1 MSAVYGFSLEV
12 ALVSDRSPHDPV
24 SQLADRRW
32 PDPASRFRPP
42 PLPLMPL
49 PAQVKPGTGEFLI
62 NNGFGI
68 ALEGYQEPR
77 LERAKQRF
85 LNILSRET
93 GIPLWREAALNK
105 PQFFIKT
112 TGPSAPVQQVEEDES
127 YHLQITASEVHLEA
141 ANPLGVLHGLQTFL
155 QLVRITPQGFAV
167 PAMTIDDQPRFPWRG
182 LMLDVSRH
190 FQPLDVVYRTLDGME
205 AVKLNVFHWHL
216 SDDQGFRVESKKFPL
231 LQEKGSDGLFYTQDE
246 VRAVIEYARDR
257 GIRVVPEFDMPGHTT
272 AWFVG
277 YPDIA
282 SGPGPYQIERKWGIF
297 DPAMDPTRDS
307 TYKFLDTFI
316 GEMTSLFPDA
326 YFHVGGDEC
335 NGKAWDANPRIQE
348 FMKAHGLKD
357 NKALQAYFSAQVQ
370 KIVTRHKKIMMGWDE
385 VLQPGTPKDVVIQS
399 WNGPQFVGEAVKG
412 GNRALLS
419 AGYYIDLNQSAA
431 EHYAADPEGEGPST
445 LSSEERK
452 RILGGEATMW
462 SEYTT
467 PENID
472 SRIWPRTAAI
482 AERLW
487 SPRDTRDV
495 ASMYAR
501 LAIISQQLNH
511 YGLEHNSSYPAM
523 LSRMTGEPD
532 PLPLRVLGD
541 VVQPPRN
548 YAREELRRL
557 RCLHSAEPV
566 GRCHSSGER
575 HRAPVSRY
583 RQPHR
588 RRKGLSRGLGTGAGM
603 AGAVA
608 RQRYPAAAA
617 AGEVRAYQE
626 LEPVSTSLHQVAQA
640 GLDAIGYLREHK
652 SAPADWKLVSL
663 TCSKPRRKP
672 QAGRAVEHD
681 CTGSYQAGAGND
693 RLVVSFPVGRFQK
706 RFRNYCGLI

>member
-1 MSAVYGFSLEV
+1 LFRIILPMTLLLSSLIAGGQTLSAAPL
-12 ALVSDRSPHDPV
+12 
-24 SQLADRRW
+24 
-32 PDPASRFRPP
+32 PP

-49 PAQVKPGTGEFLI
+49 PAQVKPGAGEFLI

-85 LNILSRET
+85 LNVLSRKT

-127 YHLQITASEVHLEA
+127 YHLQITANEVHLEA

-155 QLVRITPQGFAV
+155 QLVRITPRGFIV

-231 LQEKGSDGLFYTQDE
+231 LQGKGSDGLFYTQDE

-277 YPDIA
+277 YPDVS

-316 GEMTSLFPDA
+316 GEMISLFPDA

-399 WNGPQFVGEAVKG
+399 WNGPQFVGEAVRG

-462 SEYTT
+462 SEYTS

-501 LAIISQQLNH
+501 LAVISQQLNN

-548 YAREELRRL
+548 YAREQLRDYDAFSPLNRL
-557 RCLHSAEPV
+557 IDAIPPESD
-566 GRCHSSGER
+566 
-575 HRAPVSRY
+575 
-583 RQPHR
+583 
-588 RRKGLSRGLGTGAGM
+588 T
-603 AGAVA
+603 A
-608 RQRYPAAAA
+608 RQFLDMVNRIVT
-617 AGEVRAYQE
+617 GRATQEDWEQAQEWLVLWRDNDTQLQPLLARSELTQE

-652 SAPADWKLVSL
+652 SAPADWRTRQLDMLK
-663 TCSKPRRKP
+663 TAEKP
-672 QAGRAVEHD
+672 QAVLLDMIAPAVTKLVQAT
-681 CTGSYQAGAGND
+681 TGSSLAS
-693 RLVVSFPVGRFQK
+693 R
-706 RFRNYCGLI
+706 

>member
-1 MSAVYGFSLEV
+1 LLRILLPMTLLLSSLI
-12 ALVSDRSPHDPV
+12 AGGQTQP
-24 SQLADRRW
+24 
-32 PDPASRFRPP
+32 PAPR

-77 LERAKQRF
+77 LDRAKQRF

-93 GIPLWREAALNK
+93 GIPLWREAVLNQ
-105 PQFFIKT
+105 PRFFVKT
-112 TGPSAPVQQVEEDES
+112 TGQSAPVQQVDEDES
-127 YHLQITASEVHLEA
+127 YHLAITANEVHLEA

-155 QLVRITPQGFAV
+155 QLVRITPQGFVV

-246 VRAVIEYARDR
+246 IRAVIEYARDR

-277 YPDIA
+277 YPDVA

-307 TYKFLDTFI
+307 TYKFLDTFL
-316 GEMTSLFPDA
+316 GEMTSLFPDS

-357 NKALQAYFSAQVQ
+357 NNALQAYFSAQVQ
-370 KIVTRHKKIMMGWDE
+370 KLVARHKKIMMGWDE

-399 WNGPQFVGEAVKG
+399 WRGPQFVGEAVRG

-419 AGYYIDLNQSAA
+419 AGYYIDLNQAA
-431 EHYAADPEGEGPST
+431 SEHYAADPEGDGPST

-487 SPRDTRDV
+487 SPHDTRDV

-501 LAIISQQLNH
+501 LAIVSQQLNH

-541 VVQPPRN
+541 VVQPPRI
-548 YAREELRRL
+548 YAREELRDYDAFSPLNRL
-557 RCLHSAEPV
+557 IDAIPPESD
-566 GRCHSSGER
+566 
-575 HRAPVSRY
+575 
-583 RQPHR
+583 
-588 RRKGLSRGLGTGAGM
+588 T
-603 AGAVA
+603 A
-608 RQRYPAAAA
+608 RQFLDMVNRIV
-617 AGEVRAYQE
+617 AGKATQEDWEQAQEWLVLWRDNDTQLQPLLARSELTQE
-626 LEPVSTSLHQVAQA
+626 LAPVSTSLHQVSQA

-652 SAPADWKLVSL
+652 SAPADWRTRQLALLK
-663 TCSKPRRKP
+663 TAEKP
-672 QAGRAVEHD
+672 QAVLLDMIAPAVTKLVEAT
-681 CTGSYQAGAGND
+681 TGSSLAS
-693 RLVVSFPVGRFQK
+693 R
-706 RFRNYCGLI
+706 

>member
-1 MSAVYGFSLEV
+1 LFRIILPMTLLLSSLI
-12 ALVSDRSPHDPV
+12 AGGQTLSPTP
-24 SQLADRRW
+24 L
-32 PDPASRFRPP
+32 PP

-49 PAQVKPGTGEFLI
+49 PAQVKPGAGEFLI

-112 TGPSAPVQQVEEDES
+112 TGPSAPVQQVEENEQ
-127 YHLQITASEVHLEA
+127 YHLQITANEVHLEA

-155 QLVRITPQGFAV
+155 QLVRITPRGFIV

-246 VRAVIEYARDR
+246 IRAVIEYARDR

-277 YPDIA
+277 YPDVA

-399 WNGPQFVGEAVKG
+399 WNGPQFVGEAVRG

-462 SEYTT
+462 SEYTS

-501 LAIISQQLNH
+501 LAVISQQLNN

-548 YAREELRRL
+548 YAREQLRDYDAFSPLNRL
-557 RCLHSAEPV
+557 IDAIPPESD
-566 GRCHSSGER
+566 
-575 HRAPVSRY
+575 
-583 RQPHR
+583 
-588 RRKGLSRGLGTGAGM
+588 T
-603 AGAVA
+603 A
-608 RQRYPAAAA
+608 RQFLDMVNRIVT
-617 AGEVRAYQE
+617 GRATQEDWEQAQEWLVLWRDNDTQLQPLLARSELTQE

-652 SAPADWKLVSL
+652 SAPADWRTRQLDMLK
-663 TCSKPRRKP
+663 TAEKP
-672 QAGRAVEHD
+672 QAVLLDMIAPAVTTLVQAT
-681 CTGSYQAGAGND
+681 TGSSLAS
-693 RLVVSFPVGRFQK
+693 R
-706 RFRNYCGLI
+706 